1 MTRMKRTPV
10 YITIRINGITEISGY
25 PNGFPVDGDALHS
38 RVTLKKRAE
47 ALIVSDPALLAAARA
62 WLGGRLHPSD
72 PALSPAQIAQL
83 ITKLFT
89 GGAPRFIAFAPS
101 LQNDRVA
108 S

>member
-1 MTRMKRTPV
+1 MKRTPV
-10 YITIRINGITEISGY
+10 YITVGSNGVTEISGY

-47 ALIVSDPALLAAARA
+47 ALIVSDPALVAAARA
-62 WLGGRLHPSD
+62 WLGGPLHPSD
-72 PALSPAQIAQL
+72 PPLRPAQIAQL

-89 GGAPRFIAFAPS
+89 GGAPRFIALAPS
-101 LQNDRVA
+101 LQNVQVA